1 VSSDKKYGATDY
13 QIQGIYVEELVI
25 PRKVHECPEA
35 SCNPRTYGRRKR
47 YRPCRRCHTPGGINA
62 AQTDKRG
69 GSKLI
74 EALLIGWL
82 GLGVR
87 RKSEIEQMFQ
97 PFEFAVFRLLI
108 LFCFFTTAFP
118 FSAAAP

>member
-1 VSSDKKYGATDY
+1 MRCVSHVGWHCL
-13 QIQGIYVEELVI
+13 QRI
-25 PRKVHECPEA
+25 
-35 SCNPRTYGRRKR
+35 
-47 YRPCRRCHTPGGINA
+47 PGGINTVEHNAHRLMVLGVA
-62 AQTDKRG
+62 AQTDQRG
-69 GSKLI
+69 GRELI
-74 EALLIGWL
+74 EAVLVGWL

-108 LFCFFTTAFP
+108 LFCFLTTAFP